1 MRRDI
6 DIKNIN
12 KDYLVTV
19 NAKTAAMKAPGGMKF
34 FITDVRTC
42 NIFFKLEFDKP
53 ASDLTGYRIPKEKAS
68 DYVLTLRIVKPNN
81 ETKEVTAE
89 LIEEDREF
97 FVVDL
102 PSYCTDTIG
111 TYTCELFIDAM
122 VTLEPEEE
130 PPVEEPPIEEETP
143 EGEEGIEPLQE
154 PEEEPEPIKYPE
166 RSTTESFTYN
176 IVESIF
182 NSVDEII
189 EDVSKYPL
197 IDSLATKEYVNETV
211 EHMDLFGYATRDY
224 VNQVAIGG
232 EIDLSEYVKEEE
244 LSKALENLLDY
255 SDITLDKYVTNDEF
269 ADVIAKLPSHDDIKD
284 YVTEADLAK
293 ALVDITFNGE
303 IDLSGYATQRDLSSK
318 SDIGHTHKE
327 YVTDIVLRS
336 KDYATKKDI
345 PKELPANG
353 GNAATV
359 SGFGIWVGTI
369 GEYHTIAN
377 IDEHTLYF
385 IKEDE

>member
-12 KDYLVTV
+12 RDYLVTV

-42 NIFFKLEFDKP
+42 NIFFELEFDKP
-53 ASDLTGYRIPKEKAS
+53 ASNLSGYPLPKESAS

-81 ETKEVTAE
+81 ETKEVAAE
-89 LIEEDREF
+89 LIEEGREF
-97 FVVDL
+97 FIVDL

-122 VTLEPEEE
+122 VALEEEEE
-130 PPVEEPPIEEETP
+130 PPTEEETP
-143 EGEEGIEPLQE
+143 EGEE
-154 PEEEPEPIKYPE
+154 EEPEIIKYPE
-166 RSTTESFTYN
+166 RSTTESFEYK

-244 LSKALENLLDY
+244 LSRALENLLDY

-269 ADVIAKLPSHDDIKD
+269 TDVIAKLPSHDDIKD
-284 YVTEADLAK
+284 FATKTDIADAI
-293 ALVDITFNGE
+293 VDITTSGTV
-303 IDLSGYATQRDLSSK
+303 DLSGYATQRDLSSK

-336 KDYATKKDI
+336 KDYATKSDI

-359 SGFGIWVGTI
+359 NGFGIWVGTI
-369 GEYHTIAN
+369 AEYHTIAN
-377 IDEHTLYF
+377 IDENVLYF